1 MIAQQHKQGSKL
13 TKEQM
18 ELIANKNKQVSEG
31 VLPRN
36 KFGIKSLEQPKNV
49 VAQIK
54 LAQKAE
60 NRVFTRTKN
69 RTKIEVRRL
78 EERYEDPYER
88 VGKAR
93 SHIGDLKYGTVTYGD
108 GDRGDGQGP

>member
-1 MIAQQHKQGSKL
+1 MMAQQQKQGSKL

-18 ELIANKNKQVSEG
+18 ELIANKNKQVSDG

-36 KFGIKSLEQPKNV
+36 KYGIKSLEQPKNV

-60 NRVFTRTKN
+60 NRVFTRTKQ

-78 EERYEDPYER
+78 EERYQDPYEK

-93 SHIGDLKYGTVTYGD
+93 SHVGNLKYGTMTYGD
-108 GDRGDGQGP
+108 GDRKDGVGE

>member
-1 MIAQQHKQGSKL
+1 MIAQQQKQGSKL
-13 TKEQM
+13 TKEQV
-18 ELIANKNKQVSEG
+18 ELIANKNKQASDG

-69 RTKIEVRRL
+69 RTKVEVRRL
-78 EERYEDPYER
+78 EERYEDPFEKA
-88 VGKAR
+88 GKGR
-93 SHIGDLKYGTVTYGD
+93 SHVGDLKYGTLTYGD
-108 GDRGDGQGP
+108 GERGDGQGP